1 MTDKAAEG
9 GEYRIEVEENGPY
22 VIRGAPP
29 LHVETIT
36 TDADGGSRGLE
47 QGASFPLRD
56 RARLC
61 RCGQSQDKPYC
72 DGSHKT
78 AGVDLQETASFAP
91 IADAAERIPG
101 DEMVLSDNE
110 SLCAYGRF
118 CDVEQSVWREVSIPG
133 KDHEELTKSMVR
145 HCPGGRLELWD
156 KANGDSLEEPLAPGL
171 SLIEDPSLGGLSG
184 PLRATGGIPVV
195 SASGKTYEVRNR
207 QALCRCGASA
217 HKPFCDGSHASVGFK
232 DGLTDSDGS
241 GEES

>member
-91 IADAAERIPG
+91 IADGAQRIPG

-156 KANGDSLEEPLAPGL
+156 KATGDSLEEPLAPGL